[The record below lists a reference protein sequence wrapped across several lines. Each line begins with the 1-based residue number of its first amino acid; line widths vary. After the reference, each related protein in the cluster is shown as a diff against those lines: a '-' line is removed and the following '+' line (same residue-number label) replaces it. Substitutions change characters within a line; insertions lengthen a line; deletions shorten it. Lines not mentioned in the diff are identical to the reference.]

1 MDFKK
6 YGIAG
11 ALVAIAIAVLILV
24 FPKKQD
30 QTKTRDEILE
40 KAREAKKIKS
50 LVNDQGVENIQENE

>member
-11 ALVAIAIAVLILV
+11 ALIALAIAVLILV
-24 FPKKQD
+24 LPKKPTGQS
-30 QTKTRDEILE
+30 REEILE

-50 LVNDQGVENIQENE
+50 LVRESESENPQENE

>member
-11 ALVAIAIAVLILV
+11 ALIALAIAVLILV
-24 FPKKQD
+24 LPKKPTGQS
-30 QTKTRDEILE
+30 REEILE

-50 LVNDQGVENIQENE
+50 LVRESEPENPQENE

>member
-11 ALVAIAIAVLILV
+11 ALIALAVAVLIMVL
-24 FPKKQD
+24 PKKPAAIS
-30 QTKTRDEILE
+30 REEILE

-50 LVNDQGVENIQENE
+50 LVKESETENQTENG

>member
-11 ALVAIAIAVLILV
+11 ALIALAVAVLIMVL
-24 FPKKQD
+24 PKKPAAIS
-30 QTKTRDEILE
+30 REEILE

-50 LVNDQGVENIQENE
+50 LVKESETENQNENG